1 VLCNYNKNYSW
12 QIISISWAANFAAHM
27 LDKVVVEQVIDKI
40 WLEQIYSYVCN
51 LVSLE
56 QSAIISWSMN
66 ETKYLQKQ

>member
-1 VLCNYNKNYSW
+1 
-12 QIISISWAANFAAHM
+12 M

-56 QSAIISWSMN
+56 QSAIIS
-66 ETKYLQKQ
+66 